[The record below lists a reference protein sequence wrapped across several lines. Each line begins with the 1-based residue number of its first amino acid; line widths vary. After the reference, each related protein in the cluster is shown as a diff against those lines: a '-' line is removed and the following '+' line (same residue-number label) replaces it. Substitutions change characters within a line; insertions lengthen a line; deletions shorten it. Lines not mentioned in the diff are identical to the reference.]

1 MKSLLL
7 IAIGI
12 SLLFGCY
19 NNRDNS
25 KDDEFYT
32 TTKTDDL
39 WRVPLI
45 KPYELVSPTDSDLN
59 DWFLIVDHPHLS
71 GTEDFTHSGDE
82 FQFTSIQRIGIKDS
96 IIVITNDQQYWPLL
110 SGQYPSTLIIN
121 AKTDELFIYSN
132 THHVPQIE
140 SKMKELKVETIELL
154 NWTDVKLGFQ
164 EKKRLPKSWR
174 VR

>member
-1 MKSLLL
+1 MKRFF
-7 IAIGI
+7 
-12 SLLFGCY
+12 LFILVLFFLSACG
-19 NNRDNS
+19 NQPDGTE
-25 KDDEFYT
+25 KDTFYT
-32 TTKTDDL
+32 MTKSGDL

-71 GTEDFTHSGDE
+71 GTDDFTHSGDQ

-121 AKTDELFIYSN
+121 AKTDQLFIYSN
-132 THHVPQIE
+132 SHHAPQIE
-140 SKMKELKVETIELL
+140 AKMKELKVETIELL
-154 NWTDVKLGFQ
+154 NWMDVKMDFQ
-164 EKKRLPKSWR
+164 KKQRLPKSWK